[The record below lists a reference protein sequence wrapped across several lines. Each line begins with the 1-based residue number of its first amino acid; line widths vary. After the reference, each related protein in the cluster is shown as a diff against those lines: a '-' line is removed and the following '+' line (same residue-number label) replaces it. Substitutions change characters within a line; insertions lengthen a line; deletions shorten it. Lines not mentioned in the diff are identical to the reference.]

1 MLRKL
6 KFTNK
11 EKIMLE
17 IQAVQAHCDIPC
29 KIYDPAVIQVAA
41 LSVVRILDIIAE
53 LDETTKA
60 NQAELSRLTI
70 EKENQARIVKDEVRV
85 IWGDYFKDPQIE
97 AYPNIHSLVHSIMMQ
112 GSKCKQSIQRE
123 NGEALVELVN
133 EFTEA
138 FWATKD
144 IKTQRVIAPYPPALE
159 VVHPILEV
167 V

>member
-1 MLRKL
+1 
-6 KFTNK
+6 
-11 EKIMLE
+11 MLE
-17 IQAVQAHCDIPC
+17 IQEVQAHCDIPC

-97 AYPNIHSLVHSIMMQ
+97 A
-112 GSKCKQSIQRE
+112 
-123 NGEALVELVN
+123 
-133 EFTEA
+133 
-138 FWATKD
+138 
-144 IKTQRVIAPYPPALE
+144 
-159 VVHPILEV
+159 
-167 V
+167 